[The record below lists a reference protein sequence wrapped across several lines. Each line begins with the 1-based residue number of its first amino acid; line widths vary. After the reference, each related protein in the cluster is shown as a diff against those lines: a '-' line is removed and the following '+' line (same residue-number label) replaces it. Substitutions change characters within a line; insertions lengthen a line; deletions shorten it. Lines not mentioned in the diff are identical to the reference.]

1 MLWVKSGPLYDA
13 FQTNKQTNKQT
24 KSILSFAKNLNNIKV
39 RTCLNYTFTC
49 FCMTCFNENLLSG
62 YISELEPIARTLLKA
77 LTSKF
82 TMGKY

>member
-1 MLWVKSGPLYDA
+1 MLWVKLGTLYDA
-13 FQTNKQTNKQT
+13 FQKNKQIN
-24 KSILSFAKNLNNIKV
+24 KSILSFPKTLNYIKV

-49 FCMTCFNENLLSG
+49 FCLTCSNENLLSG